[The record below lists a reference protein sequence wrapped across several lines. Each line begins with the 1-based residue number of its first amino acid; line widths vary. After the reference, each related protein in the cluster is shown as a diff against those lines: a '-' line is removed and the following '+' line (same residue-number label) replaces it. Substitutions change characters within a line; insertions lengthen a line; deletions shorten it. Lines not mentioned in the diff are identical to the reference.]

1 MLLCLTI
8 VDQSFLEGAVSATPL
23 FLVTSGDVGIVRL
36 TVECNGMLVLVRTSF
51 DLHRRREKSYNVL
64 T

>member
-8 VDQSFLEGAVSATPL
+8 VDQSFLEGAISATPL
-23 FLVTSGDVGIVRL
+23 FLVTSGDIGIVRL
-36 TVECNGMLVLVRTSF
+36 TVECNGMLVPVRTS
-51 DLHRRREKSYNVL
+51 LNLRRRREKTYNVS